1 MPHVAS
7 SNRLFSGVQT
17 DCRPGA
23 SWWVPGS
30 RPNCALWMQH
40 EDTVQPPQHPSP
52 PARTLRML
60 AWSAAARQTSSSAA
74 QLSEELFGFAPSSS
88 TLYLFIFFTQ
98 LVLRCLTAALFSLPR
113 GCSSFLE
120 KCYSIPHYIYPESVY
135 SWRARNQ
142 SGAGPAWCG
151 RRARHSFMDP
161 SWEDRMT
168 PDRPRKCPDPPPSLY
183 K

>member
-1 MPHVAS
+1 MENKKWLHLFWSHFNRLKNTWNVYGYMMTYDNIVPMPHVAS
-7 SNRLFSGVQT
+7 SNRLFLGVQT

-30 RPNCALWMQH
+30 RPNCALWMPH

-88 TLYLFIFFTQ
+88 TLYLSIFYSVSTQMFNSSSLFIT
-98 LVLRCLTAALFSLPR
+98 
-113 GCSSFLE
+113 
-120 KCYSIPHYIYPESVY
+120 
-135 SWRARNQ
+135 
-142 SGAGPAWCG
+142 
-151 RRARHSFMDP
+151 
-161 SWEDRMT
+161 
-168 PDRPRKCPDPPPSLY
+168 
-183 K
+183 